1 MIFYSD
7 LLCGSS
13 RHEKISCDHS
23 RLQADTKKIKKKKAN
38 KNLLIMMASS
48 MIAINDDNTT
58 AVKRKGS

>member
-1 MIFYSD
+1 VVAPDMRRSVVTIPGCKPIPRK
-7 LLCGSS
+7 L
-13 RHEKISCDHS
+13 
-23 RLQADTKKIKKKKAN
+23 KKKKAN